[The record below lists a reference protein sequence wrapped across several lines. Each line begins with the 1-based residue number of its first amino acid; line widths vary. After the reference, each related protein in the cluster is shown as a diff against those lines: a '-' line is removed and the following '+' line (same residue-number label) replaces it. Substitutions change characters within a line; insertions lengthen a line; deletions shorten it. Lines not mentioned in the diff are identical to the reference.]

1 MHALFIIPY
10 VPSLI
15 RSRSYNLI
23 RHFARLGHTVSLC
36 TLWSSTGEKED
47 LASLS
52 DTGISIAARRQSRQ
66 RSLWNCL
73 LALPTPVP
81 LQAVYSWNP
90 SLAKQ
95 SAALLECNAVPAVDV
110 IHVEHL
116 RGARFGLF
124 LKSRYPDTPVV
135 WDSVDCISYLFKQAS
150 DQSRSGFG
158 KLITRFDLKRTRR
171 YEGQLPGQFDHVLIT
186 SAVDRQA
193 LQELIPDQ
201 TTAAPLSV
209 LPNGVDWDYFSHDQG
224 LSREPDTLILS
235 GKMSYH
241 ANVTMAMYLMN
252 EIMPLVWAKQP
263 HVRLLIVGKDPPANI
278 RAMAEHPAVTVT
290 GTVQDLRP
298 YLQRASIAV
307 APLLYGAGSQ
317 FKVLEA
323 MASGTPV
330 IATPRAVL
338 ALEAVPE
345 RDLLIA
351 QTPVEFSEKIL
362 HLIENPQLRHQIGS
376 AGRRYVEN
384 NHQWSKIAERLE
396 GVYDEVL
403 CSGREHRLH

>member
-15 RSRSYNLI
+15 RARSYNLI
-23 RHFARLGHTVSLC
+23 RYFVRLGHTVSLC
-36 TLWSSTGEKED
+36 TLWSGAEEKNDLTG
-47 LASLS
+47 LS
-52 DTGISIAARRQSRQ
+52 AAGIEVHALHQSRQ

-73 LALPTPVP
+73 LALPTPSP

-90 SLAKQ
+90 SLAKR
-95 SAALLECNAVPAVDV
+95 SAALVECNDEHAVDV

-116 RGARFGLF
+116 RGARYGLY
-124 LKSRYPDTPVV
+124 LKSRFPDTPVV

-193 LQELIPDQ
+193 LLELIPHQ
-201 TTAAPLSV
+201 IATTPVSV
-209 LPNGVDWDYFSHDQG
+209 LPNGVDWDYFYRDQG
-224 LSREPDTLILS
+224 VNREPATLILS

-252 EIMPLVWAKQP
+252 EIMPQVWAKQP
-263 HVRLLIVGKDPPANI
+263 DVKVLIVGKDPPANI
-278 RAMAEHPAVTVT
+278 RLMAEHPQVTVT
-290 GTVQDLRP
+290 GTVHDLRP

-323 MASGTPV
+323 MASCTPV

-338 ALEAVPE
+338 ALNALPG

-351 QTPVEFSEKIL
+351 QSPAEFAEKIVT
-362 HLIENPQLRHQIGS
+362 LIENPQLRNQIGL
-376 AGRRYVEN
+376 AGRRYVEYT
-384 NHQWSKIAERLE
+384 HQWAKIAEQLE
-396 GVYDEVL
+396 GVYDEVI
-403 CSGREHRLH
+403 CAGRERRLN

>member
-1 MHALFIIPY
+1 MHVQFIVPY
-10 VPSLI
+10 TPNLI
-15 RSRSYNLI
+15 RTRPYNLI
-23 RHFARLGHTVSLC
+23 RCILKLGHLVSVC
-36 TLWSSTGEKED
+36 TLWSDESEKEN
-47 LASLS
+47 LAELS
-52 DTGISIAARRQSRQ
+52 RLGVQVVAQQQSRQ

-73 LALPTPVP
+73 LALPTPSP

-95 SAALLECNAVPAVDV
+95 TATLLECNAEPAVDV

-116 RGARFGLF
+116 RGARYGLF
-124 LKSRYPDTPVV
+124 LKARFPGTPVV

-158 KLITRFDLKRTRR
+158 KLITRFDLTRTRR

-186 SAVDRQA
+186 SGVDRQA
-193 LQELIPDQ
+193 LLELIPKQ
-201 TTAAPLSV
+201 TVAAPVSV
-209 LPNGVDWDYFSHDQG
+209 LPNGVDWDYFSQDQG
-224 LSREPDTLILS
+224 VNREPATLILS

-252 EIMPLVWAKQP
+252 QIMPRVWAKRSEA
-263 HVRLLIVGKDPPANI
+263 RLLIVGKDPPASV
-278 RAMAEHPAVTVT
+278 RGLADHPAVTVT
-290 GTVQDLRP
+290 GTVPDFRP

-307 APLLYGAGSQ
+307 VPLLYGAGIQ
-317 FKVLEA
+317 NKVLEA

-330 IATPRAVL
+330 VSTPPAVL
-338 ALEAVPE
+338 TLDAEPD

-351 QTPVEFSEKIL
+351 QTPEEFSEKIIY
-362 HLIENPQLRHQIGS
+362 LIENPQLRSQIGS

-384 NHQWSKIAERLE
+384 NHQWVKIAERLE

-403 CSGREHRLH
+403 CARREHRLH